1 MTKACLNKFL
11 ISEAVLPLCEF
22 LDTTPDFGS
31 LSGEMRVNALDKDL
45 INLKA
50 VGLKECISPSGCN
63 QLFIS

>member
-11 ISEAVLPLCEF
+11 ISEVVLLLCEF
-22 LDTTPDFGS
+22 MNTVPNLGG
-31 LSGEMRVNALDKDL
+31 LSGEGRVNALDKDL

-50 VGLKECISPSGCN
+50 VGLKECISTSRCN